1 MKIHTFFS
9 VSHTIFCLCNEKKG
23 IKLHCGQS
31 LEGKY
36 WNKKTDASS
45 TDFIGKPIG
54 FWFDSNV
61 VFNWKT
67 IWGFSFSSFNILNQ
81 QIAYKSNIINSN
93 TTLIPEISVKFSIT
107 MVHVLAILAIL
118 SHNAYDLIC
127 LDTQNLK

>member
-9 VSHTIFCLCNEKKG
+9 VSHTIFCLCNEKMG

-31 LEGKY
+31 LEGKH
-36 WNKKTDASS
+36 WKKANASS
-45 TDFIGKPIG
+45 TDFGKPIG

-61 VFNWKT
+61 MFNWKT
-67 IWGFSFSSFNILNQ
+67 IWGFSFSSFNILNR
-81 QIAYKSNIINSN
+81 QIAYKSTIINFN

-107 MVHVLAILAIL
+107 MVHVLTMLAIL
-118 SHNAYDLIC
+118 SQNAYDLIC